1 MKKLRYFFSLF
12 LTIIGLGTASAQAY
26 ETGAVVTDIAAVA
39 EAGEEVLL
47 MSSTTQ
53 GHNAGLFIAPAG
65 FNSASVLTVA
75 NVYKFEPTGETIDGY
90 PTYRLLSVQK
100 NKYLRSEM
108 YGSLEDTSEGGLVL
122 TDGEDGNTMHAY
134 TTSTDNAFTFTAL
147 KPETGSTNVRQK
159 VDGTADEEAWVFCE
173 NKQQPD
179 INKYG
184 YFGTYG
190 SGFLSIYTDTNQ
202 WVVYKA
208 HKLSGAANLLVY
220 INTLLNDSAPSDLF
234 EAGTNPG
241 QVDINALDDLT
252 DAYNGALEVANNE
265 NSTQDACDAA
275 KAALDE
281 AYAAVVN
288 SMVKLQPGRVY
299 LFQSPGRSAGATMYE
314 KEADGKLYWETLS
327 AVPTSENV
335 TTDQAKFFFSVEA
348 ASDTTYYL
356 KNMLTGHYVAGAAAQ
371 AASNQF
377 GTSAEAAVPFEV
389 VRNYTQGQKAGF
401 NIRWQEW
408 NSNYNTFHWD
418 GGNKIVTWVYN
429 AGASVCLI
437 SDVTDAA
444 AAVAEQVENQ
454 KKMSALTASYLKAS
468 ELFNRG
474 RAFISEGAAADTLI
488 GYDTA
493 LGLVSDPAKISTNAA
508 ETAEHTEKI
517 PTQGDVA
524 NLVDGSDVKFFHS
537 RWRSAA
543 DDPNTYHYVQAD
555 LGEAIQTFAIKY
567 AKRWNNLVQYNPTEI
582 LVTATNDPE
591 GTWNYAG
598 VYPLTYTDSAW
609 VHVNDSVKEAKAVK
623 QNYIGTRG
631 IELPEAYRYVRIAVT
646 KTQTNTGLLNGYPF
660 FYLSELHFHP
670 AQYDAEHSTVKDMD
684 ATIVGNLQTALNTA
698 AAELTSG
705 QPTQATI
712 DALDA
717 AYAAFLE
724 VFPDPNALQVVVD
737 EAKALKNAAP
747 VGEELG
753 FYPQAAVDALNNVIT
768 EVEATIEDGMSLELI
783 NQGKATI
790 AAAVATFKASFLVPE
805 VGKVYV
811 LRSAS
816 DGRGANLVYSTGNSE
831 TAALQSK
838 EQVDGADPVII
849 GSDLNYLWKV
859 TAKDGFKLTFQ
870 NLGTG
875 YYIGTQDK
883 LSGDVPNVAA
893 PTALPVQSAGVGG
906 LFNIVVGEGMYLNL
920 AGGATRMCA
929 WNAASGADNSA
940 FSFEEVNMETSYQ
953 SSSLWPVTADKF
965 QIITLPYSSFGI
977 AEEEAAV
984 YEVLGV
990 KETDGT
996 YNIEL
1001 KALSVSDDIEAG
1013 MPYVIKPAVGVNS
1026 ITTMPTDSDPLAI
1039 EYATAG
1045 KTSANGALTGTISNM
1060 VLTENAKAILTNG
1073 VSVIIGANTPEATRK
1088 IGGNSG
1094 YFNDVTTTETGDAQ
1108 IALRSG
1114 LADGIGNITI
1124 VEGNAKDIYTIS
1136 GVKVNGKNL
1145 PAGVY
1150 IIGGQKKVVK

>member
-12 LTIIGLGTASAQAY
+12 LTILGLGTASAQAY
-26 ETGAVVTDIAAVA
+26 ETGAVVTDIAAA
-39 EAGEEVLL
+39 ADAGEEVLL
-47 MSSTTQ
+47 MSSTVQ
-53 GHNAGLFIAPAG
+53 SYNPGSFVAPAG
-65 FNSASVLTVA
+65 FNSANVLTVA
-75 NVYKFEPTGETIDGY
+75 NVYRFEATGESFEGY
-90 PTYRLLSVQK
+90 PTYRLINVK
-100 NKYLRSEM
+100 YNMYLRAEV
-108 YGSLEDTSEGGLVL
+108 YGDVGDDTSDAPVDGL
-122 TDGEDGNTMHAY
+122 EGNTQHGY
-134 TTSTDNAFTFTAL
+134 TNSVDNAFTFTAL
-147 KPETGSTNVRQK
+147 KPVKNSDNRRNYTNI
-159 VDGTADEEAWVFCE
+159 DADDEAWIFCE
-173 NKQQPD
+173 NKKQPRHD
-179 INKYG
+179 TYG

-190 SGFLSIYTDTNQ
+190 SGFMSIYTDTNQ

-208 HKLSGAANLLVY
+208 NKLSGAANLLIY
-220 INTLLNDSAPSDLF
+220 INTLLNDSAPTDIF
-234 EAGTNPG
+234 EAGSNPG
-241 QVDINALDDLT
+241 QVDINALEELT
-252 DAYNGALEVANNE
+252 DAYEAALAVANNQS
-265 NSTQDACDAA
+265 STQEACDQAQ
-275 KAALDE
+275 AALDE
-281 AYAAVVN
+281 AYNAV
-288 SMVKLQPGRVY
+288 MATLVKLQAGRTY

-327 AVPTSENV
+327 SVPAADNV
-335 TTDQAKFFFSVEA
+335 TADQAKFFFTVEA
-348 ASDTTYYL
+348 ASDSTYYL
-356 KNMLTGHYVAGAAAQ
+356 KNLLTGHYVAGAEAQ
-371 AASNQF
+371 AASKQF
-377 GTSAEAAVPFEV
+377 GTSAEATVPLEIVKNFTE
-389 VRNYTQGQKAGF
+389 GQKAGF

-493 LGLVSDPAKISTNAA
+493 LGLVSDPAKLSTNAA
-508 ETAEHTEKI
+508 ETAEHTEKK

-537 RWRSAA
+537 RWRSTGN
-543 DDPNTYHYVQAD
+543 DPNTYHYVQAD

-567 AKRWNNLVQYNPTEI
+567 AKRWNNQVRNNPTEI
-582 LVTATNDPE
+582 LVTATNDTT
-591 GTWNYAG
+591 GVWNYAG

-609 VHVNDSVKEAKAVK
+609 VHTTDSTEVKAVK
-623 QNYIGTRG
+623 KNYIGTRG
-631 IELPEAYRYVRIAVT
+631 IELPAAYRYVRIAVT
-646 KTQTNTGLLNGYPF
+646 KTQSNDQLNGFPF

-670 AQYDAEHSTVKDMD
+670 AQYDAAHSTVGNMD
-684 ATIVGNLQTALNTA
+684 ATIVSNLQTALNTA

-724 VFPDPNALQVVVD
+724 VFPDPNALQTVVD

-783 NQGKATI
+783 NQGKAAI
-790 AAAVATFKASFLVPE
+790 AAAVATFKASFIVPA

-816 DGRGANLVYSTGNSE
+816 EGRGANLVYSTGNSE

-838 EQVDGADPVII
+838 PQVDGADPVII

-875 YYIGTQDK
+875 YYLGGQEENN
-883 LSGDVPNVAA
+883 GAVPNVAT
-893 PTALPVQSAGVGG
+893 PTALPVQSAGIGG
-906 LFNIVVGEGMYLNL
+906 IFNIIVGEGEYLNL
-920 AGGATRMCA
+920 AGGDTRMCA

-1124 VEGNAKDIYTIS
+1124 VEGYAKDIYTIS
-1136 GVKVNGKNL
+1136 GVKVNGKNI

>member
-12 LTIIGLGTASAQAY
+12 LTILGLGTASAQAY
-26 ETGAVVTDIAAVA
+26 ETGAVVTDIAAA
-39 EAGEEVLL
+39 ATAGEEVLL
-47 MSSTTQ
+47 MSSTVQ
-53 GHNAGLFIAPAG
+53 SYSPGLFIAPAG
-65 FNSASVLTVA
+65 FNSANVLTVA
-75 NVYKFEPTGETIDGY
+75 NVYRFEATGESFEGY
-90 PTYRLLSVQK
+90 PTYRLINVK
-100 NKYLRSEM
+100 YNMYLRAEV
-108 YGSLEDTSEGGLVL
+108 YGDVGDDTSDAPVDGL
-122 TDGEDGNTMHAY
+122 EGNTQHGY
-134 TTSTDNAFTFTAL
+134 TNSVDNAFTFTAL
-147 KPETGSTNVRQK
+147 KPVKNSDNRRNYTNI
-159 VDGTADEEAWVFCE
+159 DADDEAWIFCE
-173 NKQQPD
+173 NKKQPRHD
-179 INKYG
+179 TYG
-184 YFGTYG
+184 YFGTYTA
-190 SGFLSIYTDTNQ
+190 GFMSIYTDTNQ

-208 HKLSGAANLLVY
+208 NKLSGAANLLVY

-241 QVDINALDDLT
+241 QVNINALEDLT
-252 DAYNGALEVANNE
+252 DAYNAALAVANVE
-265 NSTQDACDAA
+265 SSTQEACDDA

-288 SMVKLQPGRVY
+288 SMVKLQAGRTY

-327 AVPTSENV
+327 AVPTSETV
-335 TTDQAKFFFSVEA
+335 TADQAKFFFSVEA
-348 ASDTTYYL
+348 ASDSTYYL

-371 AASNQF
+371 GASKQF
-377 GTSAEAAVPFEV
+377 GTGAEANVPLEIV
-389 VRNYTQGQKAGF
+389 KNYTSDQKAGF
-401 NIRWQEW
+401 NIRWQAW
-408 NSNYNTFHWD
+408 NNNYNTFHWD
-418 GGNKIVTWVYN
+418 GGNKIVTWEYP
-429 AGASVCLI
+429 AAASVCVI
-437 SDVTDAA
+437 SDMTEVA
-444 AAVAEQVENQ
+444 AAVAGQVENQ

-474 RAFISEGAAADTLI
+474 RAFISEGAAADTLT
-488 GYDTA
+488 GYNTA
-493 LGLVSDPAKISTNAA
+493 LGLVSDPAKLSTNAA
-508 ETAEHTEKI
+508 ETAEHTNKI

-567 AKRWNNLVQYNPTEI
+567 AKRWNNVVAFNPTEI

-609 VHVNDSVKEAKAVK
+609 VHVTDSTAAKAVK

-646 KTQTNTGLLNGYPF
+646 KTQYNTGLLNGYPY

-684 ATIVGNLQTALNTA
+684 ATIVGNLQTALNNA

-712 DALDA
+712 DALNA

-724 VFPDPNALQVVVD
+724 VFPDPNALQTVVD

-783 NQGKATI
+783 NQGKAAI
-790 AAAVATFKASFLVPE
+790 AAAVATFKASFIVPA

-816 DGRGANLVYSTGNSE
+816 EGRGANLVYSTGNSE

-838 EQVDGADPVII
+838 PQVDGADPVII

-906 LFNIVVGEGMYLNL
+906 LFNIVVSEGMYLNL

-1114 LADGIGNITI
+1114 LAAGIGNITI

-1136 GVKVNGKNL
+1136 GVKVNGKNI